1 MAEREI
7 VKIAIIG
14 AHGLIGHH
22 AAVRLHAENCAARF
36 RGLPEPHDI
45 VLLGHADFDDD
56 ATLDAAVRNSELV
69 LHFAGVNRA
78 SDADI
83 RTGNPDIARRLIA
96 ACAAAD
102 ATPHIVYAN
111 STHAAQDSV
120 YGNSKR
126 IAGEIIAASG
136 LSHTDLILPHIFG
149 EGARP
154 DYNNVTATFIKRII
168 DGEEPEINQEAEVRL
183 LHSGEA
189 AQIAIDAG
197 KSGVTGKLAPAGK
210 AISVAELFERLR
222 WLHESYS
229 MNLFADLSDPFTLA
243 LFNSYRSAL
252 YPGSYPRMLKLNSDQ
267 RGTLFEASRGGGGGQ
282 TFLSWTHPGI
292 TRGEHFHLDKVERFL
307 VLQGEAMIRIRPVL
321 GETISEFRVS
331 GEAPAAVD
339 MPTLH
344 THHIVNVGDTP
355 LLTLFWTNAVFDPA
369 APDTYADP
377 VFGA

>member
-1 MAEREI
+1 MKI
-7 VKIAIIG
+7 VITG
-14 AHGLIGHH
+14 ARGLIGHH

-36 RGLPEPHDI
+36 RELPEPYKL

-56 ATLDAAVRNSELV
+56 ATLDAALRDCDLV

-78 SDADI
+78 SNAEVA
-83 RTGNPDIARRLIA
+83 TGNPDIARRLVV
-96 ACAAAD
+96 ACATAGV
-102 ATPHIVYAN
+102 TPHVVYAN
-111 STHAAQDSV
+111 STHAAQDSI

-126 IAGEIIAASG
+126 IAAEVIAASG
-136 LSHTDLILPHIFG
+136 LSNTNLILPHIFG

-168 DGEEPEINQEAEVRL
+168 DGGMPEINKTAEVRL
-183 LHSGEA
+183 LHAGEA

-197 KSGVTGKLAPAGK
+197 KNRTDGRVEPEGKLILVG
-210 AISVAELFERLR
+210 ELFEQLR
-222 WLHESYS
+222 ELHETYS
-229 MNLFADLSDPFTLA
+229 MNLFVDLNDPFTLA

-252 YPGSYPRMLKLNSDQ
+252 YPGNYPRMLKLNSDQ

-282 TFLSWTHPGI
+282 TFLSWTHPGV
-292 TRGEHFHLDKVERFL
+292 TRGEHFHLEKVERFL
-307 VLQGEAMIRIRPVL
+307 VVQGEAMIRIRPVL
-321 GETISEFRVS
+321 GEAISEFRVS

>member
-1 MAEREI
+1 MKI
-7 VKIAIIG
+7 VITG
-14 AHGLIGHH
+14 ARGLIGHH

-36 RGLPEPHDI
+36 RGLPELYDL
-45 VLLGHADFDDD
+45 VSVGHADFDDD
-56 ATLDAAVRNSELV
+56 ATLDAALRDSDLV

-78 SDADI
+78 SDADVA
-83 RTGNPDIARRLIA
+83 TGNPDIARRLIA
-96 ACAAAD
+96 ACAAAG

-111 STHAAQDSV
+111 STHAAQDSI

-126 IAGEIIAASG
+126 IAGEIIAASS
-136 LSHTDLILPHIFG
+136 LRHTDLILPHIFG

-168 DGEEPEINQEAEVRL
+168 DGEKPEINESAEVQL

-197 KSGVTGKLAPAGK
+197 KSGATGRLAPTGKV
-210 AISVAELFERLR
+210 ISVAELFERLR
-222 WLHESYS
+222 WLHETYS

-267 RGTLFEASRGGGGGQ
+267 RGALFEASRGGGGGQ

-307 VLQGEAMIRIRPVL
+307 VVQGEAMIRIRPVL
-321 GETISEFRVS
+321 GETVSEFRVS

-355 LLTLFWTNAVFDPA
+355 LLTLFWTNAVFDPD